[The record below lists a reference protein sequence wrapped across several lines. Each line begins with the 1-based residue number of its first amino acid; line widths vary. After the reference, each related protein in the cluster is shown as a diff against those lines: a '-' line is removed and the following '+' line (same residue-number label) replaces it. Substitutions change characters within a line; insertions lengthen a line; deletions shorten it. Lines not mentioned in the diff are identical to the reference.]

1 MRRIMRNALVVVA
14 LVVVVLLALGA
25 VPSLLGSGDYYYLEV
40 TATDDDGSA
49 IDAAELSENRYP
61 FLMSAL
67 AADDGRSA
75 GYQRGPGEFKE
86 WFTHSPFDE
95 LDSFSQLN
103 ENATR
108 DDGDRAI
115 VDFQGERYSVEIVR
129 VSEGEVD
136 D

>member
-14 LVVVVLLALGA
+14 LVVLALLALGA
-25 VPSLLGSGDYYYLEV
+25 VPSLLGSGDSYYLEV
-40 TATDDDGSA
+40 TPVDDDGTA
-49 IDAAELSENRYP
+49 IDADELSESRYP

-67 AADDGRSA
+67 AADDGRSE

-95 LDSFSQLN
+95 LDSFGQLN
-103 ENATR
+103 EEATR
-108 DDGDRAI
+108 DNGERAI
-115 VDFQGERYSVEIVR
+115 VDYRGKRYSVELVR
-129 VSEGEVD
+129 VPEADVD